1 MPGAADFLTSI
12 GGPRRRLSWAE
23 ERDLA
28 LRGQAGDAHAVD
40 TLVRSHLGFVIG
52 IARKYRRYGV
62 PMNDLVQ
69 EGVIGLIRAIRKFDP
84 SRDSRLS
91 TYARWWIRAA
101 IQEHVV
107 RSWSLVKLST
117 STAQKALFFQ
127 LRKLMTELREGADAV
142 GEDLIRPLAKRL
154 GVPIKDALAMAA
166 RVARF
171 DPSLNHP
178 IAAGPGG
185 DGNDEEWVDR
195 LPDAGAS
202 PEEIALE
209 KSETVMRRGVIARAL
224 DRLPDRERQI
234 IRRRFLTDDKATHK
248 TIAIDL
254 GLSAERVR
262 QLEKAAVDKLRRWL
276 QPLRG
281 EA

>member
-1 MPGAADFLTSI
+1 MPGAADFLRSI
-12 GGPRRRLSWAE
+12 GGPRRRLSLAE
-23 ERDLA
+23 ERDLT
-28 LRGQAGDAHAVD
+28 LRGQAGDANAVD

-69 EGVIGLIRAIRKFDP
+69 EGVIGLIQAIRKFDP
-84 SRDSRLS
+84 NRDNRLS

-107 RSWSLVKLST
+107 RSWSLVKLGT

-127 LRKLMTELREGADAV
+127 LRKLMAELREGADAV
-142 GEDLIRPLAKRL
+142 NEDLIRPLAKRL
-154 GVPIKDALAMAA
+154 GVPLKDALAMAA
-166 RVARF
+166 RIARF

-178 IAAGPGG
+178 VAGIAADGP
-185 DGNDEEWVDR
+185 DEEWIDR
-195 LPDAGAS
+195 LPATDAS
-202 PEEIALE
+202 PED
-209 KSETVMRRGVIARAL
+209 VAL
-224 DRLPDRERQI
+224 DRSEDVTRRSLVSWALGRLPDRERQI
-234 IRRRFLTDDKATHK
+234 IRRRFLADDKATHK
-248 TIAIDL
+248 TIALDL

-262 QLEKAAVDKLRRWL
+262 QLEKAAVEKLRRWL
-276 QPLRG
+276 QPLRS